1 VAAQILYSRA
11 LARTW
16 AKNEK
21 KEGSLV
27 ESVVKYIHSFLTGGR
42 GFRGRE
48 LEVVSNPNQFRNLEL
63 EPKILDKGIPK
74 TTRLRSNST
83 QSGSSLNNKNG
94 ARSGFDF
101 ASVRR
106 AVLDGVLRRVTN
118 SQAAQLRR
126 KAFDQLISEGNSA
139 PFLSLLGVSLASGSG
154 IVTKEDEIESICFEI
169 RQAISKTRLLNDDA
183 AENGVNDYKWSL
195 LDFELGQPIAQ
206 GCAAVVFSARTKIDT
221 SSSSA
226 DGQFP
231 LAMKMMFNYDVESNA
246 SVIMRAM
253 QRETVPARNVGVD
266 ISDLTRELVHLEHHP
281 NIVNMV
287 TVFADQVPH
296 IPGDISLYG
305 SALPMRINP
314 NGFGRNMSLFLVMKK
329 YDISLADYLSQYQAN
344 ISSRTSLFLLTQL
357 MEAVAFLNSQGV
369 AHRDLKT
376 DNILLSLDGGHEY
389 PHLVITDFG
398 CCLADKHN
406 KLRLSFTSPDTYRGG
421 NCALMPPEVSSAIP
435 GPFTSISYGKSDLW
449 SAATVAYQ
457 IFGGSNP
464 FLSFA
469 EKRGLDSR
477 KYEMKQLPQMPAGT
491 PHIVSQLI
499 RSSLSVM
506 PRQRPR
512 PRMVATVLQLLLWC
526 PSSWYN
532 KSHPTGLQVPSN
544 QDILQWLLTMATKVI
559 CESRW
564 GNSAHAQFE
573 YQIVATFLVSTSFR
587 DVKEALAW
595 IHEINEELH

>member
-1 VAAQILYSRA
+1 MAAQILYSRA

-16 AKNEK
+16 AQNEK

-27 ESVVKYIHSFLTGGR
+27 ESVVRYLHSFLTGGG
-42 GFRGRE
+42 GFRRRE
-48 LEVVSNPNQFRNLEL
+48 LEVVANPKQFRNLEQ
-63 EPKILDKGIPK
+63 EKNKIEGKSFSEK
-74 TTRLRSNST
+74 TRERRNST
-83 QSGSSLNNKNG
+83 RPEGTNNTYNNGSG
-94 ARSGFDF
+94 SGFDF

-118 SQAAQLRR
+118 SQASQLRR
-126 KAFDQLISEGNSA
+126 KAFDQLICEGNSA

-169 RQAISKTRLLNDDA
+169 RQAISKTRLVSDDSVEE
-183 AENGVNDYKWSL
+183 ENVGYSWSL
-195 LDFELGQPIAQ
+195 QDFDLGQPIAQ
-206 GCAAVVFSARTKIDT
+206 GCAAVVYSAKTKMDTT
-221 SSSSA
+221 SS
-226 DGQFP
+226 DGQYP
-231 LAMKMMFNYDVESNA
+231 LAVKMMFNYDVESNA
-246 SVIMRAM
+246 STIMRAM
-253 QRETVPARNVGVD
+253 QRETVPAKNVGAD
-266 ISDLTRELVHLEHHP
+266 IRDLTRDMVHLEHHP

-314 NGFGRNMSLFLVMKK
+314 HGYGRNMSLFLVMKK
-329 YDISLADYLSQYQAN
+329 YDMSLADYLSQYQAN
-344 ISSRTSLFLLTQL
+344 FSSRTSSFILTQL
-357 MEAVAFLNSQGV
+357 MEAVAFLGSQGV

-406 KLRLSFTSPDTYRGG
+406 KLTLSYTSPDTYRGG
-421 NCALMPPEVSSAIP
+421 NCALMPPEISSAIP

-449 SAATVAYQ
+449 SAATLAYQ

-464 FLSFA
+464 FLSSGG
-469 EKRGLDSR
+469 KRGLDSR
-477 KYEMKQLPQMPAGT
+477 RYDITQLPQMPEGT
-491 PHIVSQLI
+491 PPIVSQLI

-506 PRQRPR
+506 PGHRPR

-595 IHEINEELH
+595 MHSIQE